1 MYLNN
6 VSRFLQASTH
16 CAANIK
22 NAPLKLRSAQAGN
35 MTVIALFVIVVV
47 GLLSASLIKIVSS
60 ASNTTVSQVY
70 GLRAQQAAQAGVH
83 NLLQASFPAGGAPQA
98 CNQTVNSP
106 ASFSDVNGLQACR
119 YLAECSTESIQFAG
133 VDYLHYKLS
142 STGTCTVGDAV
153 VSRTLSVDATEAI
166 VP

>member
-1 MYLNN
+1 MYLNQ
-6 VSRFLQASTH
+6 VICFLQTRQKRP
-16 CAANIK
+16 ANIK
-22 NAPLKLRSAQAGN
+22 EGLLTLDTAQSGN

-70 GLRAQQAAQAGVH
+70 GLRAQQAAQAGIH
-83 NLLQASFPAGGAPQA
+83 NLLQASFPAGAAAQA
-98 CNQTVNSP
+98 CNQSVNSP
-106 ASFSDVNGLQACR
+106 ASFSNVNGLQACS
-119 YLAECSTESIQFAG
+119 YLAQCSTNAIQFAG

-142 STGTCTVGDAV
+142 STGTCTVGEAV
-153 VSRTLSVDATEAI
+153 ISRTLSVDATEAV